1 MTDARETQAEQRIRP
16 VAEESLET
24 FAKVAK
30 AAEADLRSG
39 APGGSST
46 SIVRNTFTEQEA
58 IRTHNRIT
66 QENLEGSRI
75 LTREPAIARVVV
87 VDEDGQK
94 TTYYFSRAAA
104 APLPDK
110 RLKFASY
117 RSRVGRL
124 AELSIGDGYGL
135 LRDGETI
142 DVEVVEH
149 ARFQPFRSDEG
160 WDTRNAVLEG
170 EEYGPLTVE
179 SLRALLESAEEI
191 DETALD
197 ELLKEESTKA
207 NVREGVRR
215 AVISRMDLRDQP
227 ILDRYQGEIFRMP
240 LASRLLILGAPGT
253 GKTTTLIRRLG
264 QKLDMA
270 FLDENERQAV
280 RTSSEADHARSWV
293 MFTPTEL
300 LRLYVKEAFNRE
312 GIPAPD
318 DRIRTWA
325 EFREELA
332 RGDFRILRS
341 AASSSSLVMKESAR
355 TLSPGVE
362 AEQIAWFSDFDQWQ
376 RAAFWDEMRDAAKSL
391 SENPSPEVAK
401 LGRRVLAIIEGA
413 GPTPKPATFTS
424 LVVLAAEIGAR
435 VGAMKE
441 ATDGKIRRG
450 LNLQIN
456 QDKTFLDGMAAFIA
470 TLDEAP
476 DDEAD
481 QEADD
486 EEEANQPRVGRAA
499 AVVAYMRAVRTLA
512 RSRARKRSVPKTGS
526 TGRLLDWLGDRT
538 LAKEELP
545 ELGESLVVQSALRTF
560 VNPVRRYI
568 DGTPARYRRFRRIRQ
583 SENQWYRTDGF
594 SATDVHPLEV
604 DVMLLAMLRGTD
616 ELMIGARG
624 WTAMETPAR
633 GTLERMAQLYQTQVL
648 VDEATDFSPIQ
659 LACMATLAR
668 PDTRSFLACGD
679 FNQRVTNWGTRSRDE
694 MTWVLP
700 DIATRTVAVAYRQS
714 LQLHNLA
721 RQFLALSG
729 GSEDDAILPD
739 FAENEGVPPVLAK
752 GMASLADATSW
763 LAERIVEIE
772 GFVGELP
779 SIAVLVNSEDEVR
792 PVAGALG
799 DALVELNISV
809 EACPDG
815 RVRGRDGAVRVFNVQ
830 HIKGLEFEAVFFVAV
845 DRLAE
850 SQPDLFDKYLYV
862 GATRAATYLGLTCE
876 GSLPPLLRPLE
887 ELFGPH
893 WR

>member
-1 MTDARETQAEQRIRP
+1 MSDARETEHKIRP

-24 FAKVAK
+24 FEEVAK
-30 AAEADLRSG
+30 TAEANLRGG
-39 APGGSST
+39 ASGSSPT
-46 SIVRNTFTEQEA
+46 LIVRNTFTEQET
-58 IRTHNRIT
+58 IRTHHRINK
-66 QENLEGSRI
+66 ENLEGNRVLS
-75 LTREPAIARVVV
+75 REPAIARVVV
-87 VDEDGQK
+87 ADKDGQK

-124 AELSIGDGYGL
+124 AEMGIGDEYEL
-135 LRDGETI
+135 PRDGQSVS
-142 DVEVVEH
+142 VEIVEH
-149 ARFQPFRSDEG
+149 ARFQPFLSSRG
-160 WDTRNAVLEG
+160 WDARNTVLEG
-170 EEYGPLTVE
+170 EDYGPLTVE
-179 SLRALLESAEEI
+179 SLRTILGTIEEI

-197 ELLKEESTKA
+197 ELLKEESTEA

-240 LASRLLILGAPGT
+240 LGSRLLILGAPGT

-264 QKLDMA
+264 QKLDVA
-270 FLDENERQAV
+270 FLDEDERQAV
-280 RTSSEADHARSWV
+280 RSGSEVDHARSWI

-341 AASSSSLVMKESAR
+341 AASSSSFVMKEAAR
-355 TLSPGVE
+355 TLSPDVE
-362 AEQIAWFSDFDQWQ
+362 AGQIAWFSDFNQWQ
-376 RAAFWDEMRDAAKSL
+376 RATFWEEMRVAAKSL

-401 LGRRVLAIIEGA
+401 LGRRVLTIIEGA
-413 GPTPKPATFTS
+413 GPTPQPATFVS
-424 LVVLAAEIGAR
+424 LMDLATEIGTR
-435 VGAMKE
+435 VSAMKE

-450 LNLQIN
+450 LNLQVN
-456 QDKTFLDGMAAFIA
+456 RDKTFLDDMAALIA
-470 TLDEAP
+470 TLDEVP
-476 DDEAD
+476 DDDAD

-486 EEEANQPRVGRAA
+486 EEETNQPRVGRAA
-499 AVVAYMRAVRTLA
+499 AVAAYMRAIRTLA
-512 RSRARKRSVPKTGS
+512 RSRARKRSAPRTGP

-538 LAKEELP
+538 LGAEELS
-545 ELGESLVVQSALRTF
+545 EVGESLVVQSALRTF
-560 VNPVRRYI
+560 VNPARRYI
-568 DGTPARYRRFRRIRQ
+568 DGTTARYRRFRRMRQ
-583 SENQWYRTDGF
+583 GENRWYRADGF

-604 DVMLLAMLRGTD
+604 DVMLLAMLRASDGLIT
-616 ELMIGARG
+616 GARG
-624 WTAMETPAR
+624 LADMETPAR
-633 GTLERMAQLYQTQVL
+633 GTLERMARLYRTQVL
-648 VDEATDFSPIQ
+648 VDEATDFSPLQ

-668 PDTRSFLACGD
+668 PATRSFFACGD

-694 MTWVLP
+694 MKWVLP
-700 DIATRTVAVAYRQS
+700 DIATRTVSVAYRQS
-714 LQLHNLA
+714 RQLHNLA
-721 RQFLALSG
+721 RQLVVLSG

-752 GMASLADATSW
+752 NMSSLNSATSW

-772 GFVGELP
+772 GIVGELP
-779 SIAVLVNSEDEVR
+779 SIAVLVNDENEVG
-792 PVAGALG
+792 PVAATLS
-799 DALVELNISV
+799 DALVEHNISV
-809 EACPDG
+809 EACLDG

-830 HIKGLEFEAVFFVAV
+830 HIKGLEFEAVFFVGI

-850 SQPDLFDKYLYV
+850 RHPDLFDKYLYV
-862 GATRAATYLGLTCE
+862 GATRAATYLGLTCV
-876 GSLPPLLRPLE
+876 GSLPPRLISLE
-887 ELFGPH
+887 ESFGQT
-893 WR
+893 WL